1 MADLANWALN
11 KTISVNKAKQKYLGS
26 GFFTAEKS
34 LTLSTVVTVLAAWYF
49 VSATGIF
56 SEMIIPSPASVWS
69 SFTDILN
76 NGYKGHTLL
85 EHLGTSM
92 QRLLYAY
99 GLVVVT
105 AIPLGIL
112 SGYNSKIRAIAEPI
126 IEFYRPLPP
135 LAYYTILVLWL
146 GIDES
151 SKLALLYLAGFA
163 PVYIA
168 CVNGVTRIE
177 ADYINGARTLGAGK
191 LQILFYVIF
200 PAALTDIF
208 TGLRTALGVEYT
220 TLVAAEMIAATA
232 GMGWLVLDASNYLRS
247 DIVFM
252 GVIIMGITGI
262 LLDLVIR
269 FIEARV
275 VHWKGKN

>member
-1 MADLANWALN
+1 MGLMNFIKFKLR
-11 KTISVNKAKQKYLGS
+11 
-26 GFFTAEKS
+26 AERNLS
-34 LTLSTVVTVLAAWYF
+34 ILTVIVVLAFWYA
-49 VSATGIF
+49 VTAAGLF
-56 SEMIIPSPASVWS
+56 SETIIPSPASVWD
-69 SFTDILN
+69 SFVNILEK
-76 NGYKGHTLL
+76 GYKGHTLL

-92 QRLLYAY
+92 QRLLLAY
-99 GLVVVT
+99 LLVVVT
-105 AIPLGIL
+105 AVPLGLL
-112 SGYNSKIRAIAEPI
+112 SGYNSKVRAILEPL

-135 LAYYTILVLWL
+135 LAYYTILVLWM
-146 GIDES
+146 GIGES

-168 CVNGVTRIE
+168 CAAGVMRIE
-177 ADYINGARTLGAGK
+177 ADYINGARTLGANK
-191 LQILFYVIF
+191 VQIFFYVVF
-200 PAALTDIF
+200 PAALTDVF

-220 TLVAAEMIAATA
+220 TLVAAEMVAATA

-262 LLDLVIR
+262 ILDLLIR
-269 FIEARV
+269 LAEKEV